1 MTTAVTVASWIL
13 VLGGF
18 WISKKLL
25 GKVQWIE
32 WFALGMCV
40 LNTIVQ
46 LSV

>member
-1 MTTAVTVASWIL
+1 MTVALTVASWIL
-13 VLGGF
+13 VLGSV

-25 GKVQWIE
+25 GEVQWIV
-32 WFALGMCV
+32 WFALGVCV